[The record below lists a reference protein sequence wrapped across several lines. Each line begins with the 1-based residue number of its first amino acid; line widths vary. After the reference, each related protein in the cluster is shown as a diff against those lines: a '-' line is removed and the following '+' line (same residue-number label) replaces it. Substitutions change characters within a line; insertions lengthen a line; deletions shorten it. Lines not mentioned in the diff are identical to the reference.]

1 MSRELSF
8 ARTTCECKE
17 PLFSYKYLRTHRAG
31 SLKLIRCFPHCCPIH
46 SYGNFCSASIDL
58 VASNVDHAMHD
69 VYAFARFQGAQE
81 HVFQPDEIVP
91 ATMFLSS
98 LRTPGDLKGEWLPS
112 SSSAYNQSKKEMIFR
127 LNENNSLGWHYG
139 WVGSS
144 TQAHRACLHYL
155 VGYVVRH
162 VSPNDT
168 SKFQIVMST
177 ASPPF
182 IIMSYRRAC
191 YYCQKHRANAIT
203 NAKTECE
210 CEGEF
215 NYKRSLTNYSSMNLN
230 LAQSNENSTNPLT
243 MERHLTILYAFLS
256 MPSVHFFASQ
266 LQTLENRILKS
277 LLQPMGASMTFNAY
291 QRRSMPFPTSIVR
304 PGVVLFGP
312 VNTDLESLKAFCV
325 DMAMSALTF
334 GSLQQ
339 IAKFFSDNTVHLF
352 ERDSLYEA
360 YIDWVR
366 QTHRSM
372 STRLLPLSM
381 TMGQLVSHLIVAAT
395 QISELKPV
403 QGFLQHL
410 DDSTDEH
417 SLGFNYF
424 VAQLREVFMAEETKP
439 IAPLSLSERWMY
451 DKTISTMYE
460 ESVPP
465 SLDFSLATM
474 FRCLTMAYSFQMY
487 TDSHILWLKSDLNA
501 FNTVWSEFYLD
512 YEPRVFRVFP
522 NGESSMVHLSGLYH
536 GDYVG
541 HLNLHDNSLVL
552 ELFSWPTSP
561 SLRYAL
567 RVTILFQ
574 RVKEHVM
581 ELSITVA
588 RSEVGGTI
596 DFSLLSATERYAEY
610 NRDKEVVLA
619 SFAISYNRIKS

>member
-215 NYKRSLTNYSSMNLN
+215 NYKRSLTNYSSMSKPVPMDIWVIFIVLDLN

-325 DMAMSALTF
+325 DM
-334 GSLQQ
+334 
-339 IAKFFSDNTVHLF
+339 
-352 ERDSLYEA
+352 
-360 YIDWVR
+360 VR
-366 QTHRSM
+366 Q
-372 STRLLPLSM
+372 L
-381 TMGQLVSHLIVAAT
+381 HL
-395 QISELKPV
+395 
-403 QGFLQHL
+403 
-410 DDSTDEH
+410 
-417 SLGFNYF
+417 
-424 VAQLREVFMAEETKP
+424 
-439 IAPLSLSERWMY
+439 
-451 DKTISTMYE
+451 
-460 ESVPP
+460 
-465 SLDFSLATM
+465 
-474 FRCLTMAYSFQMY
+474 
-487 TDSHILWLKSDLNA
+487 
-501 FNTVWSEFYLD
+501 
-512 YEPRVFRVFP
+512 
-522 NGESSMVHLSGLYH
+522 
-536 GDYVG
+536 
-541 HLNLHDNSLVL
+541 
-552 ELFSWPTSP
+552 
-561 SLRYAL
+561 
-567 RVTILFQ
+567 
-574 RVKEHVM
+574 
-581 ELSITVA
+581 
-588 RSEVGGTI
+588 
-596 DFSLLSATERYAEY
+596 
-610 NRDKEVVLA
+610 
-619 SFAISYNRIKS
+619 

>member
-1 MSRELSF
+1 
-8 ARTTCECKE
+8 
-17 PLFSYKYLRTHRAG
+17 
-31 SLKLIRCFPHCCPIH
+31 CFPHCCPIH

-112 SSSAYNQSKKEMIFR
+112 SSSAYNQ
-127 LNENNSLGWHYG
+127 
-139 WVGSS
+139 
-144 TQAHRACLHYL
+144 
-155 VGYVVRH
+155 GYVVRH

-215 NYKRSLTNYSSMNLN
+215 NYKRSLTNYSSMSKPVPMDIWVIFIVLDLN

-325 DMAMSALTF
+325 DM
-334 GSLQQ
+334 
-339 IAKFFSDNTVHLF
+339 
-352 ERDSLYEA
+352 
-360 YIDWVR
+360 VR
-366 QTHRSM
+366 Q
-372 STRLLPLSM
+372 L
-381 TMGQLVSHLIVAAT
+381 HL
-395 QISELKPV
+395 
-403 QGFLQHL
+403 
-410 DDSTDEH
+410 
-417 SLGFNYF
+417 
-424 VAQLREVFMAEETKP
+424 
-439 IAPLSLSERWMY
+439 
-451 DKTISTMYE
+451 
-460 ESVPP
+460 
-465 SLDFSLATM
+465 
-474 FRCLTMAYSFQMY
+474 
-487 TDSHILWLKSDLNA
+487 
-501 FNTVWSEFYLD
+501 
-512 YEPRVFRVFP
+512 
-522 NGESSMVHLSGLYH
+522 
-536 GDYVG
+536 
-541 HLNLHDNSLVL
+541 
-552 ELFSWPTSP
+552 
-561 SLRYAL
+561 
-567 RVTILFQ
+567 
-574 RVKEHVM
+574 
-581 ELSITVA
+581 
-588 RSEVGGTI
+588 
-596 DFSLLSATERYAEY
+596 
-610 NRDKEVVLA
+610 
-619 SFAISYNRIKS
+619 